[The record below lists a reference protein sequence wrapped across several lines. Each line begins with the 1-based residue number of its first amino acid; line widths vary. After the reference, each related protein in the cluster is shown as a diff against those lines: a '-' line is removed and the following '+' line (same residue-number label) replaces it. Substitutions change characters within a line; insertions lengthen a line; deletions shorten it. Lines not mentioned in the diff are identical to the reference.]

1 LYNIGRGQP
10 IKLMD
15 FIATLEKNFGK
26 VAEKIMM
33 PMQPGDVEITW
44 ADTEALE
51 KDIGYKPS
59 VDLDTGIARFAEWFK
74 SYNKD

>member
-1 LYNIGRGQP
+1 
-10 IKLMD
+10 MD

-44 ADTEALE
+44 ADTDSLE
-51 KDIGYKPS
+51 KETGYKPS

-74 SYNKD
+74 SYTQA

>member
-1 LYNIGRGQP
+1 
-10 IKLMD
+10 MD

-51 KDIGYKPS
+51 KETGYKPS
-59 VDLDTGIARFAEWFK
+59 VDLDTGIARFAEWCK
-74 SYNKD
+74 SYTQA

>member
-1 LYNIGRGQP
+1 
-10 IKLMD
+10 
-15 FIATLEKNFGK
+15 
-26 VAEKIMM
+26 
-33 PMQPGDVEITW
+33 
-44 ADTEALE
+44 LE